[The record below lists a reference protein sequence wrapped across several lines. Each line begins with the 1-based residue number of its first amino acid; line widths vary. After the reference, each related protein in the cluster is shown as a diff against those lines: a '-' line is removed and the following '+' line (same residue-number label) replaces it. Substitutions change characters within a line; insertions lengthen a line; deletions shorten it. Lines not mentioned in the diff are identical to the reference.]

1 MKKRIESA
9 IRTVLDNLGEGWF
22 IILEEPTDE
31 KFVQFAYDEDTG
43 LIFDLP
49 FQALDEDELARAR
62 QVLGEVGVGDETASV
77 FDAPDGEKVGEQRS
91 FNTLVG
97 RDVDR
102 AVDLVHRVFTYVYGF
117 DDTTRFNVTISC

>member
-9 IRTVLDNLGEGWF
+9 IRLILENSGEGWF
-22 IILEEPTDE
+22 IILEDPAEE

-49 FQALDEDELARAR
+49 FQALNTDELARAK
-62 QVLGEVGVGDETASV
+62 QVLGEAGVGDESAGV
-77 FDAPDGEKVGEQRS
+77 FDGVDGEQIGEQRS
-91 FNTLVG
+91 FNAMVA
-97 RDVDR
+97 RDVDQ

-117 DDTTRFNVTISC
+117 DEKTRFNVSIGR

>member
-9 IRTVLDNLGEGWF
+9 IRLILDNSGEGWF
-22 IILEEPTDE
+22 IILEDPSEE

-49 FQALDEDELARAR
+49 FQALNADELARAK
-62 QVLGEVGVGDETASV
+62 QVLGEAGVGDESAGV
-77 FDAPDGEKVGEQRS
+77 FDGVDGEQIGEQRS
-91 FNTLVG
+91 FNAMVA
-97 RDVDR
+97 RDVDQ

-117 DDTTRFNVTISC
+117 DERTRFNVSIGR